1 MSKKVIGWA
10 ALLGANL
17 FIWGVLSF
25 YGSST
30 AAPQG
35 AKQPFSNAVEQRHD
49 IIRELQKISTLLQ
62 EQNQLLR
69 AMDKQPR
76 KKL

>member
-1 MSKKVIGWA
+1 MTSRVFGWT
-10 ALLGANL
+10 ALLSMNL

-25 YGSST
+25 YESSS

-35 AKQPFSNAVEQRHD
+35 AKQPFSNPVEQRHD
-49 IIRELQKISTLLQ
+49 IIRELQKIRTLLQ

-69 AMDKQPR
+69 AVAKQPD
-76 KKL
+76 KKQ